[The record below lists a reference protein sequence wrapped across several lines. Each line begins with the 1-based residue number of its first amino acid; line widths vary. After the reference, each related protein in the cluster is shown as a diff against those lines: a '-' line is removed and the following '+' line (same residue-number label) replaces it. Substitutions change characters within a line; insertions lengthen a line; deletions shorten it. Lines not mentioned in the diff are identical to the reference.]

1 MKDYFKELL
10 EYSHFYNLKVIEK
23 FHDGDLEFMVPERAV
38 ALLSHTLNIQKV
50 WNMRIEEKQEKVEAW
65 KNLEVDQLE
74 SVENEN
80 FQNCISILA
89 NEDLNRVVTYKNT
102 KGESCESTIRDIIF
116 HIVNHSTY
124 HRGQI
129 ATEFRKQGIDPVVS
143 DFIYYENNK

>member
-80 FQNCISILA
+80 FQNSISILA

-102 KGESCESTIRDIIF
+102 KEESCESTIRDIIF